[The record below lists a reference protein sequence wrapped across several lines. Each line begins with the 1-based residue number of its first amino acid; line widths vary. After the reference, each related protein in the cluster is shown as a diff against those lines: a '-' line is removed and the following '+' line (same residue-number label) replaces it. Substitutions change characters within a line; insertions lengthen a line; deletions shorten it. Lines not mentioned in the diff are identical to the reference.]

1 MSYFWVVMLSNV
13 IINFSWTVF
22 NIVNG
27 YQSRLRKISCSIDN
41 TCNLLANKSSSVTNI
56 HYFVFRFAMKIHCS
70 RVKPVTWWK
79 DETWNCGH
87 MFYRKRMNT
96 KDNLLIRYVLYM
108 WKFKAQI
115 QTLFCTMILI
125 NNYVMS
131 CDLVYRY
138 SCNISSVQTY
148 LVFSNHINSVMVSVL
163 ALRAVDC
170 RFEPLSGQTKDFKN

>member
-1 MSYFWVVMLSNV
+1 MLSNV

-96 KDNLLIRYVLYM
+96 KDNLLIRYVLYIRP
-108 WKFKAQI
+108 KFNHYTVDVVRKYKICLHTTYIAWISIHQVTGHYI
-115 QTLFCTMILI
+115 I
-125 NNYVMS
+125 
-131 CDLVYRY
+131 VY
-138 SCNISSVQTY
+138 
-148 LVFSNHINSVMVSVL
+148 
-163 ALRAVDC
+163 
-170 RFEPLSGQTKDFKN
+170 